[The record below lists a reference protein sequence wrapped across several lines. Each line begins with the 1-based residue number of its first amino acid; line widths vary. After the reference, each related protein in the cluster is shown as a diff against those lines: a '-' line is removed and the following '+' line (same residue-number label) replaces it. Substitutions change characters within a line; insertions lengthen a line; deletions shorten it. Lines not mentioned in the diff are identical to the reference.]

1 MLNMRFLSCEKLYH
15 RLSNILLSLSLILE
29 ITDWQNKLLQW
40 AKLLA
45 VKMGWFMY
53 MLPTLNSDMLLCDVI
68 SYCYCLYTCLS
79 ILFNSVSLMVLS
91 C

>member
-45 VKMGWFMY
+45 VETGCKVYVHVAHSQFRNAA
-53 MLPTLNSDMLLCDVI
+53 L
-68 SYCYCLYTCLS
+68 
-79 ILFNSVSLMVLS
+79 
-91 C
+91 

>member
-45 VKMGWFMY
+45 VKTGCKVYSTHSQFRHAA
-53 MLPTLNSDMLLCDVI
+53 L
-68 SYCYCLYTCLS
+68 
-79 ILFNSVSLMVLS
+79 
-91 C
+91 